1 MGIFANINKKNRT
14 SQLIHSQTLLKGV
27 NSSIVTLN
35 DNFIEGDTFEVVLKR
50 NSLGLGL
57 SVTGGPEGKTFFVY
71 LLCKLGWANTN
82 LGVILISSR
91 DFRFLGLCAR
101 FAHSPRVPKKSFITL
116 LKSQGLF

>member
-57 SVTGGPEGKTFFVY
+57 SVTGGPEGNFFR
-71 LLCKLGWANTN
+71 
-82 LGVILISSR
+82 IP
-91 DFRFLGLCAR
+91 DM
-101 FAHSPRVPKKSFITL
+101 
-116 LKSQGLF
+116 